1 MASILKKAQ
10 QKNQKATKV
19 TNLNA
24 LNQQEV
30 IEDKIVP
37 SIIEK
42 KEVDTEQIDLTSIK
56 PEKKVEEEPKQVEV
70 VQQSK
75 ENFTWGETKELDEQ
89 EALKAAELQQQ
100 AAIQTEKKD
109 DGAKKVVKSWVP
121 QKRGDET
128 NVTATFNEEEMMPEL
143 NTENLNKKQEKK
155 APVIISRAE
164 EPSSSSSNPP
174 RFQNSNKGGF
184 KQLELSEQQKKLL
197 EIEERNKREYRSATN
212 ATNGGVT
219 QAPAENNDN
228 LFAHSQSS
236 QPPRFMNKKAA
247 DGANFVPLQKSELDL
262 KQEEAQK
269 RAEERL
275 KEVKEQKIEIT
286 KGLVNPE
293 DSEKREVNNTTEES
307 ASKPLRFVNSHKTN
321 QGPNFKPLEVK
332 EVKVPEVL
340 ENKKYLTKKEDKPQT
355 NEKKEQRVERKKNQ
369 ENKNSEEEDSEP
381 EYDENGFKIVKDEK
395 SKKRQYNNDS
405 NKKKKDNREKK
416 TEEAE
421 EIQA

>member
-24 LNQQEV
+24 LSQQEV

-37 SIIEK
+37 NIIEK

-70 VQQSK
+70 VQQSQ
-75 ENFTWGETKELDEQ
+75 ETFTWGETKEIDEQ

-100 AAIQTEKKD
+100 AAQQTEKKD
-109 DGAKKVVKSWVP
+109 DGGKKVVKSWVP
-121 QKRGDET
+121 QKRGDES
-128 NVTATFNEEEMMPEL
+128 NVTATFDEEEMMPEL

-197 EIEERNKREYRSATN
+197 EIEERNKKEYKSATS
-212 ATNGGVT
+212 GPIT
-219 QAPAENNDN
+219 QAPSDTNGS
-228 LFAHSQSS
+228 LFSHSQSS

-247 DGANFVPLQKSELDL
+247 DGANFVPLQKTDLEL

-275 KEVKEQKIEIT
+275 KEVKEQKIEIS

-369 ENKNSEEEDSEP
+369 ENKNSEDEDSEP
-381 EYDENGFKIVKDEK
+381 EYDENGFKIVKEEK
-395 SKKRQYNNDS
+395 PKKRQYNNDS
-405 NKKKKDNREKK
+405 NKKKKDNKDQK
-416 TEEAE
+416 TEQAE
-421 EIQA
+421 EVVQA